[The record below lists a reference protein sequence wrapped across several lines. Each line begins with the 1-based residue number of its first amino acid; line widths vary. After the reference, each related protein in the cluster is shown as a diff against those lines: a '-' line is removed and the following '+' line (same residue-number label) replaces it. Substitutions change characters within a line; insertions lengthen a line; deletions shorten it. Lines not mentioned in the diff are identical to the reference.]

1 MPGYSLS
8 HSLRN
13 ILTLVCKYCTAT
25 INIFNLRTYIL
36 GTFRSTS
43 SALCNDRR
51 QHLARH
57 HCGKFPHRTHSTAEQ
72 NTLDTYSAAMAG
84 DAKKLELVAFTLIVD
99 DIVRPTG
106 KTYMEQL
113 GGGGE
118 LGGAVALLPF
128 VCCRRRINDTT
139 SV

>member
-1 MPGYSLS
+1 L
-8 HSLRN
+8 
-13 ILTLVCKYCTAT
+13 I
-25 INIFNLRTYIL
+25 
-36 GTFRSTS
+36 
-43 SALCNDRR
+43 
-51 QHLARH
+51 
-57 HCGKFPHRTHSTAEQ
+57 AEQ

-106 KTYMEQL
+106 KTYMGQL